1 MTESQAHELLKRV
14 RAGDKT
20 WSLSEIN
27 MALVLTGDI
36 TSLLSPMVNHE

>member
-1 MTESQAHELLKRV
+1 MTESQARDILNSV

-27 MALVLTGDI
+27 MALVVSGDI
-36 TSLLSPMVNHE
+36 TSLLSPLISHE

>member
-1 MTESQAHELLKRV
+1 MTDTEALEILIRV

-20 WSLSEIN
+20 PTRADIN

-36 TSLLSPMVNHE
+36 TSLLSPLISHE

>member
-1 MTESQAHELLKRV
+1 MTDTQAREILTRV

-20 WSLSEIN
+20 PTRAEIN

-36 TSLLSPMVNHE
+36 ASLLSPLVSHE

>member
-1 MTESQAHELLKRV
+1 MTESQARDILTRV

-20 WSLSEIN
+20 PTRAEIN

-36 TSLLSPMVNHE
+36 TSLLSPLVNA

>member
-1 MTESQAHELLKRV
+1 MTESQAREILTRV

-20 WSLSEIN
+20 PTRAEIN

-36 TSLLSPMVNHE
+36 TSLLSPLVSHE